1 MIDLSGIWTV
11 TDATGAYSV
20 SAQFPGDIHTALL
33 DAGIIPDPFVGRN
46 EIDVQWVGRRGWNA
60 SRTFIIPSDELDA
73 SNAAGRRSILEFD
86 AVDTIAEVFVNSVL
100 CGRSSNAFV
109 PFRIDVG
116 SLLVA
121 GKNTI
126 EVRFDSPEEAAA
138 ARAKRLPYA
147 VPHQT
152 YPLQSMHRNLVRKV
166 QCHSSWDW
174 GIALMVS
181 GLYGDLRIRQVGT
194 EALVTAYG
202 VPRPS
207 FPKRAGDRASTQR
220 ENVGDEEWDERL
232 WRLPL
237 HIEWDRDEA
246 PVGSRELP
254 AKVPNVPISVAIFDP
269 DGSTVASHTIDLDEN
284 GVDGAVTVVQP
295 GEILIDLQIEDPQL
309 WWPAGYGP
317 QPLYRVTVRFGEE
330 ERSFE
335 TAFRT
340 VEVVNEGDEGG
351 TSMYFRVNGV
361 AIWAKGANWIPIDAF
376 PSRITEERYRN
387 LLFDAADVNMNMIRV
402 WGGGQY
408 ESEPFYRICD
418 ELGILVWQ
426 DFMFSCSLYPS
437 ERWFLEEVRDEVR
450 AQTKRLMT
458 HPSIAIWCGNN
469 ENIGALGWFEE
480 SIANPG
486 RYLIDFDRL
495 NNGVIATE
503 VAVIDDTRVFW
514 PSSPA
519 AGEGDFSDNWHDD
532 SSGDMHYWSVWHE
545 GKPFEAYYEVTPRF
559 CSEFGFQS
567 FPSLPTLRSFAKEDQ
582 LNPTSPE
589 MEHHQRNPRG
599 NTVILETMSRYF
611 RVPFDFKHFVY
622 LSQVQQAMAIE
633 TAVTFWR
640 SQRPVSMGALYWQ
653 INDLWPVVSWS
664 SIEYDGRWKLLHYAA
679 RRFFAPRRILVVVKD
694 GVVSVTLANDPMG
707 PIGGTVRI
715 RGIAWDGI
723 ELMNERVTVTVSG
736 GTTESVWSRRVS
748 ELAFVPEDGFIV
760 AEFEAGAAGRVDAEG
775 GAGAAG
781 RVDAKVAAGTADPRS
796 VQGGYALLTHYK
808 AVPLAEPGIQLD
820 RRGRR
825 TVAMTATT
833 APAFW
838 VTVTPDDARYQ
849 PDDNGFLLLKGETRE
864 IELRPIRGLAGD
876 MIDKDD
882 DATDIEVTVTTIR
895 DTY

>member
-1 MIDLSGIWTV
+1 MIDLSGTWTI
-11 TDATGAYSV
+11 TDAAGEYSV
-20 SAQFPGDIHTALL
+20 SVQFPGDIHTALL
-33 DAGIIPDPFVGRN
+33 EAGIIPDPFVGRN

-60 SRTFIIPSDELDA
+60 SRTFVVSPDELDA
-73 SNAAGRRSILEFD
+73 SIAARQRWLLEFD
-86 AVDTIAEVFVNSVL
+86 AVDTIAEVFVNGTL

-109 PFRIDVG
+109 PVRVDVG

-121 GKNTI
+121 GENTI

-138 ARAKRLPYA
+138 ARANRLPYA

-152 YPLQSMHRNLVRKV
+152 YPLQSMHRNLIRKV

-181 GLYGDLRIRQVGT
+181 GLYGDLRIRRVGT
-194 EALVTAYG
+194 EALVSVYG
-202 VPRPS
+202 VPRPKS
-207 FPKRAGDRASTQR
+207 VKQARDRAATR
-220 ENVGDEEWDERL
+220 DERL
-232 WRLPL
+232 WHLPL
-237 HIEWDRDEA
+237 HIEWDREEA
-246 PVGSRELP
+246 PVGSRELT
-254 AKVPNVPISVAIFDP
+254 ADVPNVPISVAMCDP
-269 DGSTVASHTIDLDEN
+269 DGSTVATHTIDLDET
-284 GVDGAVTVVQP
+284 GVDSAVTVVQP
-295 GEILIDLQIEDPQL
+295 GELVIDLEIKDPHL
-309 WWPAGYGP
+309 WWPAGYGT
-317 QPLYRVTVRFGEE
+317 QPLYRVTVRFDEE
-330 ERSFE
+330 ERSFD

-340 VEVVNEGDEGG
+340 VEVVTEDDAHG

-361 AIWAKGANWIPIDAF
+361 AIWAKGANWIPLDAF
-376 PSRITEERYRN
+376 PSRITEKRYRD
-387 LLFDAADVNMNMIRV
+387 LLIDAAAAHMNMIRV

-408 ESEPFYRICD
+408 ESETFYRICD

-480 SIANPG
+480 SITNPG

-503 VAVIDDTRVFW
+503 VAEIDETRVFW

-582 LNPTSPE
+582 LNPTSPV

-611 RVPFDFKHFVY
+611 RVPFDFEHFVY

-679 RRFFAPRRILVVVKD
+679 RRFFAPRRILVVVKE
-694 GVVSVTLANDPMG
+694 GVVSVTLANDPMESISG
-707 PIGGTVRI
+707 AVRI
-715 RGIAWDGI
+715 RSIGWDGAQ
-723 ELMNERVTVTVSG
+723 LMNESVTVTVGG
-736 GTTESVWSRRVS
+736 GTAESVWSRRVS
-748 ELAFVPEDGFIV
+748 ELPFVPEDGFIV
-760 AEFEAGAAGRVDAEG
+760 AEFEAGG
-775 GAGAAG
+775 GAEFGANA
-781 RVDAKVAAGTADPRS
+781 ADPRA
-796 VQGGYALLTHYK
+796 VERGHALLTHYK
-808 AVPLAEPGIQLD
+808 AVPLAKPEIRVN
-820 RRGRR
+820 RRDRR
-825 TVAMTATT
+825 TVTVTAAT

-838 VTVTPDDARYQ
+838 VTVTPDDTRYQ
-849 PDDNGFLLLKGETRE
+849 PDENGFLLLKGETRE
-864 IELRPIRGLAGD
+864 IELRPIRGLAGG
-876 MIDKDD
+876 MIDEDD
-882 DATDIEVTVTTIR
+882 DATEIEVTVTTIR